1 MTVTIKTGHTKPKP
15 KTGPET
21 FEEIRLEG
29 FRAARDGVYHPE
41 AYAKGHAR
49 RAYQLGR
56 DQWVELM
63 AQER

>member
-1 MTVTIKTGHTKPKP
+1 MSITIVKKKRTAP
-15 KTGPET
+15 KTGAEQ
-21 FEEIRLEG
+21 FEEYRLQG
-29 FRAARDGVYHPE
+29 FHDARDQVFHPE
-41 AYAKGHAR
+41 AYAKGMAR